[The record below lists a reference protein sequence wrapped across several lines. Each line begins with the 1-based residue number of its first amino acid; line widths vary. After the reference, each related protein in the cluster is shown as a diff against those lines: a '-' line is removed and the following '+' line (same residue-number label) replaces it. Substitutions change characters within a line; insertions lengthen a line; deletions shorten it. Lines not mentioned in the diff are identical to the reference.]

1 MANHKSAKKRI
12 RQTEV
17 KTVRNKAHMSA
28 LRTSVK
34 KVEQAIAS
42 GNKEGAQAALNAA
55 QPHLVKGAKR
65 GLLHANA
72 ASRKISRLSTKIKS
86 L

>member
-12 RQTEV
+12 RQ
-17 KTVRNKAHMSA
+17 SA

-34 KVEQAIAS
+34 RVEQAIIS
-42 GNKEGAQAALNAA
+42 GQKEVAQAAFKAA
-55 QPHLVKGAKR
+55 QPFLVKGAKK
-65 GLLHANA
+65 GLMHANA
-72 ASRKISRLSTKIKS
+72 ASRKIARLSTKIKS

>member
-12 RQTEV
+12 RQTESR
-17 KTVRNKAHMSA
+17 TERNRTHMSA
-28 LRTSVK
+28 MRTFVK
-34 KVEQAIAS
+34 KVEQAIIA
-42 GNKEGAQAALNAA
+42 GQKEVAQAALKAA
-55 QPHLVKGAKR
+55 QPFLVKGAKR

-72 ASRKISRLSTKIKS
+72 ASRKIARLSTKIKS